1 MSYNEISK
9 IGNRKKGRIEYK
21 KAEIVAL
28 FCKHNESLTF
38 LWRKNTCAIF
48 IWCGK
53 NCHQQTSFPVEE
65 KKSKTRLEEEEIRVS
80 SRLPVSPIAIKKKNK
95 GYQKMY
101 INFQKKIYVEKFLI
115 FFKIISRGNKEG
127 AGSVKFYNIHEEK
140 RILNMHYSILYL

>member
-80 SRLPVSPIAIKKKNK
+80 SRLPVSPTAIKKNK

-115 FFKIISRGNKEG
+115 FLKIISRGNKEG
-127 AGSVKFYNIHEEK
+127 AGSVKFYNIHEDKKEF
-140 RILNMHYSILYL
+140 